1 MRYSYEEEQNIHQLI
16 DDILNER
23 DDFQFGW
30 QCPVA
35 EVEKTVSSEQPQNVT
50 IPKEKEYI
58 CTLLNS
64 IKEKC
69 DVLQNTIL
77 NNPLDDRH
85 YFTCELLEI
94 DNHIKNIAEYAS
106 QMANVKNDIGTT
118 LPAGYEATKLLTGDI
133 IF

>member
-23 DDFQFGW
+23 EDIQFTW
-30 QCPVA
+30 QCPASEIEQSQAPQSQEVA
-35 EVEKTVSSEQPQNVT
+35 

-58 CTLLNS
+58 CTLISS

-69 DVLQNTIL
+69 DILQNTIL

-85 YFTCELLEI
+85 YFTAELLDV
-94 DNHIKNIAEYAS
+94 DNHIKNIMDYAS
-106 QMANVKNDIGTT
+106 MMADSKNNIGSS
-118 LPAGYEATKLLTGDI
+118 LPAGYEVSKLLTGDI
-133 IF
+133 TF

>member
-23 DDFQFGW
+23 EDIQFTW

-35 EVEKTVSSEQPQNVT
+35 EVEQSTSPQSQEVT

-58 CTLLNS
+58 CTLISS

-69 DVLQNTIL
+69 DNLQNTIL

-85 YFTCELLEI
+85 YFTVELLDV
-94 DNHIKNIAEYAS
+94 DNHIKNIMEYAS
-106 QMANVKNDIGTT
+106 IMANTKNNLGSS
-118 LPAGYEATKLLTGDI
+118 LPAGYEVSKLLTGDI
-133 IF
+133 TL